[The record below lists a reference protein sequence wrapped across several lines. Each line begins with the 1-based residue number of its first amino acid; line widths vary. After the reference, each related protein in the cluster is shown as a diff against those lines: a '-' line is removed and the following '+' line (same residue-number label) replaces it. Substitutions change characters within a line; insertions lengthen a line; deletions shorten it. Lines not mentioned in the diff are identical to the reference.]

1 MIAPIKAPFVYFG
14 GKSRAAHLVWSALGD
29 VKNYVEPFAGSCA
42 VYLNRPHP
50 HKIATLNDACG
61 YIANFWRAL
70 RAEPELIA
78 EMVDRQVNE
87 NDLHAVHHWLVERK
101 SELVARLEGDKDHFD
116 VEIAALWCWG
126 LCCWIGGGWCS
137 GKGPWRSVDGKLVK
151 TGNGNI
157 SRQLPHLGTAG
168 VGVSR
173 QLPHLGTAGRGVI
186 LGNVGIERKRP
197 HLANSGK
204 GVNSGIA
211 HIADRSDNRRER
223 LLAWMREL
231 SDLLRPARVTCGD
244 WKRVTGPAVTVTHGL
259 TGMFLDPPYS
269 FAERATGLYAVETDC
284 ASEVRE
290 WCARN
295 GDDPKLRIVLA
306 GYDGE
311 HNELEEIGWTA
322 VAWKANGGYGSQ
334 GKGRGRDN
342 AGRERLWCSPQC
354 LVERETE
361 IEVEIAEQSALFA

>member
-1 MIAPIKAPFVYFG
+1 MIKSPFPWFG
-14 GKSRAAHLVWSALGD
+14 GKSRAANLVWKALGD
-29 VKNYVEPFAGSCA
+29 PVNFIEPFSGSCA

-70 RAEPELIA
+70 RAEPERIA

-87 NDLHAVHHWLVERK
+87 NDLHAVHNWLVERK
-101 SELVARLEGDKDHFD
+101 SELVARLEGDKDYFD
-116 VEIAALWCWG
+116 AEVAALWCWG

-137 GKGPWRSVDGKLVK
+137 GRGPWRSVDGKLVK

-157 SRQLPHLGTAG
+157 SRQLPHLGN
-168 VGVSR
+168 
-173 QLPHLGTAGRGVI
+173 AGRGV
-186 LGNVGIERKRP
+186 N
-197 HLANSGK
+197 
-204 GVNSGIA
+204 
-211 HIADRSDNRRER
+211 NRQQN
-223 LLAWMREL
+223 LVAWMREL
-231 SDLLRPARVTCGD
+231 AERLRPARVTCGD
-244 WKRVTGPAVTVTHGL
+244 WKRVTGPSVTVNHGL

-269 FAERATGLYAVETDC
+269 FSERDTGLYAVETDC
-284 ASEVRE
+284 ASDVRD

-342 AGRERLWCSPQC
+342 AGRERLWCSPHC
-354 LVERETE
+354 LVERDTE
-361 IEVEIAEQSALFA
+361 IDVEIAEQSALFA

>member
-42 VYLNRPHP
+42 VYLNRPHK

-70 RAEPELIA
+70 RAEPDRIA
-78 EMVDRQVNE
+78 ELVDRPVNE
-87 NDLHAVHHWLVERK
+87 CDMHAVHHWLVERK
-101 SELVARLEGDKDHFD
+101 AELVARLEGDKDYFD

-126 LCCWIGGGWCS
+126 LCCWIGSGWCS
-137 GKGPWRSVDGKLVK
+137 GRGPWRSVDGKLVK

-157 SRQLPHLGTAG
+157 ARQIPHLGD
-168 VGVSR
+168 
-173 QLPHLGTAGRGVI
+173 AGRGVI
-186 LGNVGIERKRP
+186 RGNVGIERKRP
-197 HLANSGK
+197 HLAHYGK
-204 GVNSGIA
+204 GTNSKLSHVG
-211 HIADRSDNRRER
+211 SPDNRQQN
-223 LLAWMREL
+223 LVAWMREL

-244 WKRVTGPAVTVTHGL
+244 WRRVTGPSVTVKHGL

-269 FAERATGLYAVETDC
+269 FAERDTGLYAVETDC

-311 HNELEEIGWTA
+311 HDPLESLGWSV
-322 VAWKANGGYGSQ
+322 VAWKAAGGYGSQ
-334 GKGRGRDN
+334 SDKSGSENKH
-342 AGRERLWCSPQC
+342 RERLWCSPNC
-354 LVERETE
+354 LK
-361 IEVEIAEQSALFA
+361 AESGSLALLA

>member
-1 MIAPIKAPFVYFG
+1 MIKSPFPWFG
-14 GKSRAAHLVWSALGD
+14 GKSRAANLVWKALGD
-29 VKNYVEPFAGSCA
+29 PVNFIEPFSGSCA

-61 YIANFWRAL
+61 YISNFWRAL
-70 RAEPELIA
+70 RSEPDRIA
-78 EMVDRQVNE
+78 ELVDRQVNE

-101 SELVARLEGDKDHFD
+101 SELVARLEGDKDYFD
-116 VEIAALWCWG
+116 AEVAALWCWG

-137 GKGPWRSVDGKLVK
+137 GRGPWRSVDGKLVK

-157 SRQLPHLGTAG
+157 SRQLPHLGN
-168 VGVSR
+168 
-173 QLPHLGTAGRGVI
+173 AGRGV
-186 LGNVGIERKRP
+186 N
-197 HLANSGK
+197 
-204 GVNSGIA
+204 
-211 HIADRSDNRRER
+211 NRQQN
-223 LLAWMREL
+223 LVAWMREL
-231 SDLLRPARVTCGD
+231 AERLRPARVTCGD
-244 WKRVTGPAVTVTHGL
+244 WKRVTGPSVTVNHGL

-269 FAERATGLYAVETDC
+269 FSERDSNLYSTETDC
-284 ASEVRE
+284 SSDVRE
-290 WCARN
+290 WCAAN

-342 AGRERLWCSPQC
+342 AERERLWCSPHC
-354 LVERETE
+354 LVERDTE
-361 IEVEIAEQSALFA
+361 IDVEIAEQSALFA